1 LLFRILE
8 PRKRGFMDLIR
19 LMLGVYHNKFLRVL
33 LFIFLCIQILSLSL
47 KIYTRFFNEKDD
59 LQEQIYSLTI

>member
-1 LLFRILE
+1 
-8 PRKRGFMDLIR
+8 MDLIR